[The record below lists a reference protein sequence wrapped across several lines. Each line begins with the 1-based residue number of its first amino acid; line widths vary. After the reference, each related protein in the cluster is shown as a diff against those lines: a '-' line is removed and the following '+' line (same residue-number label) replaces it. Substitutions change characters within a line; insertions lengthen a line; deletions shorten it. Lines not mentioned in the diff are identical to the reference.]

1 MLTQKM
7 DLMGTKKE
15 IGSVIKNQLDSLNVT
30 PSEQLWD
37 RLEESLQEKKKRR
50 ILPFWFWYG
59 TVGTLLIGILLGGSF
74 YHFSSVYNSKHEV
87 SSKETNV
94 ESSIS
99 EKQTLENE
107 DPDYL
112 LKETT
117 DNNLNDS
124 NQLPHVSDSY
134 NHAVAVVMD
143 DDANTNTDAAS
154 YSQNN
159 SNSYS
164 RSSAPIA
171 TNSSIAMSIHE
182 DQNEYN
188 QPNIDQNDS
197 DILKE
202 DLNTKRSFSDIENA
216 LILKNTTN
224 TEAAVEDSL
233 SVNQKEKQK
242 KKRKRNKKERK
253 KDTISKPYVSPWSVS
268 VSGIVNSYDNFGK
281 SSLIDNRLDGNQVDR
296 DYNLNYGIALHHS
309 IQDTKYTL
317 RVGVNYIKYGQTTQ
331 LENSSINLERLQYVT
346 YKADPTLVSDY
357 LSTAT
362 DIDIFQEFTYIEFPF
377 QLRYSLY
384 KEKLDLG
391 LMVGVQSRVLL
402 EDSITFK
409 SNVGDL
415 EVGESNTLFDFGVS
429 AHLSLPA
436 RFKLY
441 KKFYFNVEP
450 SIYYHLKPYEADN
463 ISTPSEFRL
472 TTSLEYKF

>member
-1 MLTQKM
+1 
-7 DLMGTKKE
+7 MGTKKE

-117 DNNLNDS
+117 DNNLNES
-124 NQLPHVSDSY
+124 NHLPGVSDSY
-134 NHAVAVVMD
+134 NDAIAISMD
-143 DDANTNTDAAS
+143 DDVDKKANTDAAS

-202 DLNTKRSFSDIENA
+202 DLNTKRDFSDIENA
-216 LILKNTTN
+216 LILKNS
-224 TEAAVEDSL
+224 TETEGAVEDSL

-253 KDTISKPYVSPWSVS
+253 KDTITKPYVSPWSVS

-281 SSLIDNRLDGNQVDR
+281 TSLIDNRLDGNQVNR
-296 DYNLNYGIALHHS
+296 DTNFNYGLAFHYS
-309 IQDTKYTL
+309 PQDSKHTL
-317 RVGVNYIKYGQTTQ
+317 RVGINYVKYGQTTQ
-331 LENSSINLERLQYVT
+331 LENTSINLERLQYVS
-346 YKADPTLVSDY
+346 YKADPTVVSVY

-362 DIDIFQEFTYIEFPF
+362 DIDIFQEFTYIEFPL

-384 KEKLDLG
+384 KKKVDFG

-450 SIYYHLKPYEADN
+450 SIYYHVKPYEADN

>member
-1 MLTQKM
+1 
-7 DLMGTKKE
+7 MGTKKE
-15 IGSVIKNQLDSLNVT
+15 IGSVINNKLDSLKVT
-30 PSEQLWD
+30 PSDQLWD

-74 YHFSSVYNSKHEV
+74 YHFSSEYNSEQKGIHKD
-87 SSKETNV
+87 SNLK
-94 ESSIS
+94 SSIS
-99 EKQTLENE
+99 EKQFINTNNY
-107 DPDYL
+107 DNL
-112 LKETT
+112 LSVK
-117 DNNLNDS
+117 NDS
-124 NQLPHVSDSY
+124 VLIDSNDLLVEFNVNNDEVSVSKTQDV
-134 NHAVAVVMD
+134 NLKV
-143 DDANTNTDAAS
+143 NTTIAS

-164 RSSAPIA
+164 RSSAPIGS
-171 TNSSIAMSIHE
+171 NSRIAMSSHE
-182 DQNEYN
+182 DQNKFNE
-188 QPNIDQNDS
+188 PNTDQNDS
-197 DILKE
+197 DILEE
-202 DLNTKRSFSDIENA
+202 DLSTKRDFSDIENA
-216 LILKNTTN
+216 LILKNTTE
-224 TEAAVEDSL
+224 TEGAVEDSL

-253 KDTISKPYVSPWSVS
+253 KDSITKPYVSPWSVS

-281 SSLIDNRLDGNQVDR
+281 TSLIDNRLDGNQVDR
-296 DYNLNYGIALHHS
+296 DTKLNYGIAFHYS
-309 IQDTKYTL
+309 PQDSKHTL
-317 RVGVNYIKYGQTTQ
+317 RVGVNYVKYGQTTR
-331 LENSSINLERLQYVT
+331 LENSSINLERLQYVS
-346 YKADPTLVSDY
+346 YKADPTMVSDY

-362 DIDIFQEFTYIEFPF
+362 DIEIFQEFTYIEFPL

-384 KEKLDLG
+384 KKKVDFG

-402 EDSITFK
+402 EDSIRFK

-450 SIYYHLKPYEADN
+450 SIYYHVKPYEADN